1 MRMLPPGAPI
11 LRAEPMRAAEQRCFA
26 AGIPQAELMARAAR
40 AVAREVARLGAGQ
53 PVLVLAGPGNNGGDA
68 YGAATI
74 LREWGHD
81 VAVAALGQP
90 VAGAAAENAAAW
102 SGRVQALEEATPRP
116 VLVDGLFGIGL
127 SRPLDTAVAMQL
139 ARLTAGA
146 SVSVAID
153 LPSGLATDSGAD
165 LGAPDGITATV
176 ALGAL
181 KPAHAI
187 GAGAAKCGHVL
198 LADIGV
204 EVATDC
210 RTLARPKL
218 HAPGPEAHKYNRG
231 LVVVVGGSMT
241 GAYHLAARA
250 ALHGGA
256 GYVILAT
263 ATPPAGGPDAIV
275 HRTVE
280 SGDALAALLTNE
292 RIGAVVIGPGLGR
305 DDSACDLLEAAL
317 RSDRDLVIDGDAL
330 SLLGKSAAERLRTRA
345 AKALLTPHSGE
356 FSRMFDSADDK
367 ITATLSAARAS
378 GATVIHKGSDTVIA
392 EPCGDVIVAAGASS
406 WLSTAGSGDVLA
418 GLVAARHAAG
428 STADEA
434 VWLHSRAARLAG
446 PAFAADDLIAK
457 IPAAFGEC
465 L

>member
-1 MRMLPPGAPI
+1 
-11 LRAEPMRAAEQRCFA
+11 MRAAEQRCFA
-26 AGIPQAELMARAAR
+26 AGTSQSELMARAAR

-68 YGAATI
+68 YAAATM

-81 VAVAALGQP
+81 VAVAALGRP
-90 VAGAAAENAAAW
+90 TAGAAADYAAAW
-102 SGRVQALEEATPRP
+102 SGPVQTLEQATPRP

-127 SRPLDTAVAMQL
+127 SRPLDEMVAAQL
-139 ARLTAGA
+139 ARLVAGA
-146 SVSVAID
+146 VVSVAID

-165 LGAPDGITATV
+165 LGAPGGITATV

-204 EVATDC
+204 EAATDC
-210 RTLARPKL
+210 RTLARPRL
-218 HAPGPEAHKYNRG
+218 SAPGAEAHKYARG

-241 GAYHLAARA
+241 GAAHLAARA

-256 GYVILAT
+256 GYVSLAT
-263 ATPPAGGPDAIV
+263 ATPPASGPDAIV
-275 HRTVE
+275 HRTIA
-280 SGDALAALLTNE
+280 SGDALAALLTDD
-292 RIGAVVIGPGLGR
+292 RIDAVVIGPGLGR
-305 DDSACDLLEAAL
+305 DAPARDLLEAAL
-317 RSDRDLVIDGDAL
+317 RSDRDLVVDGDAL
-330 SLLGKSAAERLRTRA
+330 SLLAGSAAERLRTRT
-345 AKALLTPHSGE
+345 AKALVTPHSGE
-356 FSRMFDSADDK
+356 FSRMFDTADDK
-367 ITATLSAARAS
+367 ITATRSAATAS

-392 EPCGDVIVAAGASS
+392 EASGSVVVASGASS
-406 WLSTAGSGDVLA
+406 WLSTAGTGDVLA

-428 STADEA
+428 GTADQA
-434 VWLHSRAARLAG
+434 VWLHSRAARLVG

-457 IPAAFGEC
+457 IPVALGEC